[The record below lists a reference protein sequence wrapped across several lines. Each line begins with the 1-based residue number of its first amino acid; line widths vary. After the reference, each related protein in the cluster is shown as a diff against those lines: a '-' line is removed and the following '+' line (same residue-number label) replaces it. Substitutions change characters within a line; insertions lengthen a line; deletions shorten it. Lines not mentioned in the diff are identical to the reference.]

1 MGPFDLDDATL
12 RRIYDS
18 QISQV
23 MPLHE
28 PEREPCIVLVAAQPG
43 AGKTRAVSDASDAH
57 AGAYAL
63 QGDEFR
69 HYHPAYKQVMR
80 ADPLRM
86 PAATAQASSRW
97 AEMAMDSLQR
107 QHNSLVLETTMRHP
121 DAVQRTLDRF
131 KTTGYRTEAV
141 IVATPPEQSLMGTMI
156 RYIEQTERNG
166 RGRWVDPSVHDEAVR
181 QMPKTLTEQI
191 AKGGIDHVT
200 ITNRAG
206 ETLYAADVTPENHS
220 EAIASA
226 LRAISEGQR
235 FDRIPPDQRA
245 QWEHDV
251 RHVRAFV
258 GAHPEDAQVARL
270 AARITAPAQARDPGR
285 PQEPRGR
292 LQTPML
298 EDIREYNAQRRALR
312 DDRPQPPAG
321 ARHRLR
327 RTLKRGIPA
336 GGPHEGLARTRQV
349 KKTSRDKALGPY
361 LSRLWNAGLPPHAPP
376 SWISSTLCLR
386 RCRAHRG
393 TTPRYACLKADR
405 TATGAITE
413 SAEEARRAGS

>member
-43 AGKTRAVSDASDAH
+43 AGETRAVSDASDAH

-69 HYHPAYKQVMR
+69 HFHPAYKQVMR

-86 PAATAQASSRW
+86 PAVTAQASSRW
-97 AEMAMDSLQR
+97 VEMGMDSLQER
-107 QHNSLVLETTMRHP
+107 RNSLVLETTMRHP
-121 DAVQRTLDRF
+121 DAVQRTLARF
-131 KTTGYRTEAV
+131 KTAGYRAEAV

-166 RGRWVDPSVHDEAVR
+166 RGRWVDSSVHDEAVR

-206 ETLYAADVTPENHS
+206 DILYAADVTLENRGN
-220 EAIASA
+220 ASA
-226 LRAISEGQR
+226 GVLSAIREGQR
-235 FDRIPPDQRA
+235 FDRIPPSQRA
-245 QWEHDV
+245 QWDHDV

-270 AARITAPAQARDPGR
+270 AARITASAQARDPGR
-285 PQEPRGR
+285 PQEPRGG
-292 LQTPML
+292 LQPPML
-298 EDIREYNAQRRALR
+298 EDIREYNAQRRVRR
-312 DDRPQPPAG
+312 DERPSHPPE
-321 ARHRLR
+321 HD
-327 RTLKRGIPA
+327 IDF
-336 GGPHEGLARTRQV
+336 GGR
-349 KKTSRDKALGPY
+349 
-361 LSRLWNAGLPPHAPP
+361 
-376 SWISSTLCLR
+376 
-386 RCRAHRG
+386 
-393 TTPRYACLKADR
+393 
-405 TATGAITE
+405 
-413 SAEEARRAGS
+413 

>member
-1 MGPFDLDDATL
+1 VSQYDLDATTL

-18 QISQV
+18 QIRPSI
-23 MPLHE
+23 PAHA
-28 PEREPCIVLVAAQPG
+28 PERTPSIILVAAQPG
-43 AGKTRAVSDASDAH
+43 AGKTRALERAKADH
-57 AGAYAL
+57 ARAYAVE
-63 QGDEFR
+63 GDNYR
-69 HYHPAYKQVMR
+69 QYHPAYKQVMR

-312 DDRPQPPAG
+312 DDRPRNPPE
-321 ARHRLR
+321 HD
-327 RTLKRGIPA
+327 IDF
-336 GGPHEGLARTRQV
+336 GGR
-349 KKTSRDKALGPY
+349 
-361 LSRLWNAGLPPHAPP
+361 
-376 SWISSTLCLR
+376 
-386 RCRAHRG
+386 
-393 TTPRYACLKADR
+393 
-405 TATGAITE
+405 
-413 SAEEARRAGS
+413 